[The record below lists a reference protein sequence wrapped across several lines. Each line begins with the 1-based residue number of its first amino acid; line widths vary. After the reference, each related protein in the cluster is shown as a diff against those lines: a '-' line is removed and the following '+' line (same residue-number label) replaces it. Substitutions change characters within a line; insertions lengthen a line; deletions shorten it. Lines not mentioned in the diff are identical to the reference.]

1 MLNMAV
7 LPPLQLLPLRQST
20 VTDPVTKQKI
30 SYEEPTIKWKGL
42 ASDAN
47 SFVFSDVTINVINVA
62 QTDVTGAPIVDT
74 TVYGTTGID
83 LIIGDEFDNIIFAGD
98 DNDIIFGG
106 AGNDDIYGEGGDDV
120 LIGGIGEDILY
131 GDYHEDELKP
141 AEELDSRGNVMNA
154 SELDGDDIIVGG
166 DGIDKIDTG
175 EGENVV
181 ASGDLSSVVLNDE
194 LDEMHTFLD
203 YDEDDLPV

>member
-1 MLNMAV
+1 M
-7 LPPLQLLPLRQST
+7 
-20 VTDPVTKQKI
+20 
-30 SYEEPTIKWKGL
+30 
-42 ASDAN
+42 
-47 SFVFSDVTINVINVA
+47 FSDVTINVINVA

-194 LDEMHTFLD
+194 LDEWHTFLD